1 VSLRQFLLALR
12 ARFRVF
18 AVSLLAVVLATAVAS
33 LLVAKSYRATVS
45 LLVDAR
51 DEQSMGGA
59 LRALGMPQEHLS
71 YLQTQADILSSP
83 KVARRVVEQLK
94 LAESPAALAVLGVRA
109 SANPRIEDVL
119 VDRLLHALKVET
131 SQSSVIRASVSCSD
145 PRLATTI
152 ANAFATAY
160 VGTMLDLRVAPN
172 REAAAWFDEQLQSLR
187 GSLEDAQRKLRA
199 DQGARQQQLAQHPE
213 RLPQVR
219 DDVFI
224 QQLRAELLHGEEK
237 LRELSTQYGV
247 NHPVYQRQVSENLGL
262 RGRLQAELRK
272 AAASATDPDGAPS
285 PRAASGQYAQDPEQ
299 ARALAPVLQHNVES
313 AERAYDTAL
322 QRYFAS
328 QVDSRASQTNVTV
341 LSAAVAPLAPYRP
354 NILLNLALA
363 LVTGLGLGCALVAWM
378 ERQDARVRCA
388 EDLALALQ
396 VPLLAVLG
404 TEDRRAGLLPRP
416 PGGPP
421 RALPG
426 GPLRALPGP
435 G

>member
-1 VSLRQFLLALR
+1 MSLRQFLLALR

-18 AVSLLAVVLATAVAS
+18 TVALVTVVLAAALAS
-33 LLVAKSYRATVS
+33 LLMPKTYRATVS
-45 LLVDAR
+45 LLLDLR
-51 DEQSMGGA
+51 DEQSMGEA
-59 LRALGMPQEHLS
+59 LRVLGLPQEHLG

-94 LAESPAALAVLGVRA
+94 LAQSPAALAVLGVRA

-131 SQSSVIRASVSCSD
+131 SQSSVIRATVSCAD
-145 PRLATTI
+145 PRLAATI

-160 VGTMLDLRVAPN
+160 VGTMLELRVAPN
-172 REAAAWFDEQLQSLR
+172 REAAAWFDEQLKGLR

-199 DQGARQQQLAQHPE
+199 DQEARQQQLAQHPE

-219 DDVFI
+219 DDAFI
-224 QQLRAELLHGEEK
+224 QQLRADLLHGQEK

-247 NHPVYQRQVSENLGL
+247 NHPVYQRQASQNLEL

-272 AAASATDPDGAPS
+272 AAASLTDPDGPAT
-285 PRAASGQYAQDPEQ
+285 PRAGSRQYADSPERVG
-299 ARALAPVLQHNVES
+299 AREPVLQHDVES

-322 QRYFAS
+322 QRYFSS
-328 QVDSRASQTNVTV
+328 QVDSRASETNVAV
-341 LSAAVAPLAPYRP
+341 LSPAAVPLAPYRP
-354 NILLNLALA
+354 NIPLNLALA
-363 LVTGLGLGCALVAWM
+363 LVTGLALGCALVAWL

-388 EDLALALQ
+388 EDLISALQ
-396 VPLLAVLG
+396 VPLLAVLSSEG
-404 TEDRRAGLLPRP
+404 RRAGLLPRP
-416 PGGPP
+416 SGG
-421 RALPG
+421 A
-426 GPLRALPGP
+426 LRALPGP